1 MNGRFVMTKLQNKK
15 EINAFTLLCS
25 VIYFMS
31 YVSRINLSAVFVA
44 VTESGYAAKDA
55 VALALTV
62 CSVTYGAGQLISG
75 FLGDKFKPH
84 NLIFTGFIITALMNM
99 AVGTIGGNSVVLLW
113 AVNGFAQSLMWPPL
127 VKIMS
132 DKLCEDDYKKAV
144 VKVSWGSSCGTIAV
158 YLLSPFIIKALG
170 VRFVFVISSVLAI
183 TMCIIVKTV
192 FDKNELF
199 KINDVIKGKKVDGS
213 TGESTGFSK
222 QAAALLVLL
231 MLAILC
237 QGALRDGVTNWTPT
251 YISEIFS
258 LDSSLSILTSV
269 ILPIFSVLS
278 FTFVSFINRRF
289 VKNELVC
296 AGVVFGIGAIS
307 AALLLVVGGS
317 SVVLALVLLAL
328 LVGSMHGVNLILV
341 CMTTAFFARYGKVS
355 FVSGLINSSTYVGAA
370 ISTYGIALFTE
381 SFGWNKTVIL
391 WVGIAALGTAICV
404 GISRAWTTFKGKKI

>member
-1 MNGRFVMTKLQNKK
+1 MTKLQNKK
-15 EINAFTLLCS
+15 DISFFTLLCS

-62 CSVTYGAGQLISG
+62 CSVTYGAGQLVSG
-75 FLGDKFKPH
+75 FFGDKFKPH

-132 DKLCEDDYKKAV
+132 EKLCEDDYKKAV

-158 YLLSPFIIKALG
+158 YLLAPIIIKTLT
-170 VRFVFVISSVLAI
+170 VRFVFVISSVLAVV
-183 TMCIIVKTV
+183 MSLVVKAA
-192 FDKNELF
+192 FDKNALF
-199 KINDVIKGKKVDGS
+199 KVDNVIKGKVRVS
-213 TGESTGFSK
+213 EAGETKGFSK
-222 QAAALLVLL
+222 SAAALLALL

-251 YISEIFS
+251 YISEIFN

-269 ILPIFSVLS
+269 ILPIFSVIS
-278 FTFVSFINRRF
+278 FTFVSYINRKF

-307 AALLLVVGGS
+307 GALLLLIGGK
-317 SVVLALVLLAL
+317 SVVAALVLLAL

-341 CMTTAFFARYGKVS
+341 CMTPAYFARYGKVS

-370 ISTYGIALFTE
+370 VSTYGIALFTE
-381 SFGWNKTVIL
+381 SFGWNKTVVL
-391 WVGIAALGTAICV
+391 WVGIALVGTAICI
-404 GISRAWTTFKGKKI
+404 GISKAWTSFKGEKI

>member
-1 MNGRFVMTKLQNKK
+1 MTKLQNKK
-15 EINAFTLLCS
+15 DINLLTLLCS

-44 VTESGYAAKDA
+44 VTESGYATKDA

-99 AVGTIGGNSVVLLW
+99 TVGTIGGNSVVLLW

-132 DKLCEDDYKKAV
+132 DKLFEEDYKKAV
-144 VKVSWGSSCGTIAV
+144 VKVSWGSSFGTISV
-158 YLLSPFIIKALG
+158 YLLAPFIIKALT

-183 TMCIIVKTV
+183 IMSIIVKIV
-192 FDKNELF
+192 FDKNALF
-199 KINDVIKGKKVDGS
+199 KVDNIIRGRVKIDETGKSK
-213 TGESTGFSK
+213 GFSK
-222 QAAALLVLL
+222 QAVLLLCLL

-278 FTFVSFINRRF
+278 FTFVSYINRKF

-307 AALLLVVGGS
+307 GALLLLIGGKN
-317 SVVLALVLLAL
+317 VAVALVLLAL

-341 CMTTAFFARYGKVS
+341 CMTPAYFARYGKVS

-381 SFGWNKTVIL
+381 SFGWNKTVVL
-391 WVGIAALGTAICV
+391 WVGIALVGTAVCV
-404 GISRAWTTFKGKKI
+404 GISKAWTSFKGEKI

>member
-1 MNGRFVMTKLQNKK
+1 MTKLQNKK
-15 EINAFTLLCS
+15 DISFFTLLCS

-44 VTESGYAAKDA
+44 VTESGYAAKEA

-62 CSVTYGAGQLISG
+62 CSVTYGAGQLVSG

-132 DKLCEDDYKKAV
+132 EKLCEDDYKKAV

-158 YLLSPFIIKALG
+158 YLLAPIIIKTLT
-170 VRFVFVISSVLAI
+170 VRFVFVISSVLAVV
-183 TMCIIVKTV
+183 MSIVVKAA
-192 FDKNELF
+192 FDKNALF
-199 KINDVIKGKKVDGS
+199 KVDNIIKGKVRVSEAGETKV
-213 TGESTGFSK
+213 FSK
-222 QAAALLVLL
+222 SAAALLALL

-251 YISEIFS
+251 YISEIFN

-269 ILPIFSVLS
+269 ILPIFSVIS
-278 FTFVSFINRRF
+278 FTFVSYINRKF

-307 AALLLVVGGS
+307 GALLLLIGGK
-317 SVVLALVLLAL
+317 SVVAALVLLAL

-341 CMTTAFFARYGKVS
+341 CMTPAYFARYGKVS

-370 ISTYGIALFTE
+370 VSTYGIALFTE
-381 SFGWNKTVIL
+381 SFGWNKTVVL
-391 WVGIAALGTAICV
+391 WVGIALVGTAICV
-404 GISRAWTTFKGKKI
+404 GISKAWTSFKGEKI

>member
-1 MNGRFVMTKLQNKK
+1 MTKLQNKK
-15 EINAFTLLCS
+15 DINLLTLLCS

-62 CSVTYGAGQLISG
+62 CSVTYGAGQLVSG

-132 DKLCEDDYKKAV
+132 DKLFEDDYKKAV

-158 YLLSPFIIKALG
+158 YLLAPFIIKAFT

-183 TMCIIVKTV
+183 IMSIIVKAV
-192 FDKNELF
+192 FDKNALF
-199 KINDVIKGKKVDGS
+199 KVDNIVKGRVRSDEAGKSK
-213 TGESTGFSK
+213 GFSK
-222 QAAALLVLL
+222 QAVVLL
-231 MLAILC
+231 CLLMIAILC

-251 YISEIFS
+251 YISEIFN

-269 ILPIFSVLS
+269 ILPVFSVLS
-278 FTFVSFINRRF
+278 FTFVSYINRKF

-296 AGVVFGIGAIS
+296 AGVVFGVGAIS
-307 AALLLVVGGS
+307 GALLLLIGGK

-341 CMTTAFFARYGKVS
+341 CMTPAYFARYGKVS

-381 SFGWNKTVIL
+381 SFGWSKTVVL
-391 WVGIAALGTAICV
+391 WVGIALAGTVICM
-404 GISRAWTTFKGKKI
+404 GISKAWTSFKGEKI

>member
-1 MNGRFVMTKLQNKK
+1 MTKLQNKK
-15 EINAFTLLCS
+15 DISFFTLLCS

-62 CSVTYGAGQLISG
+62 CSVTYGAGQLVSG

-132 DKLCEDDYKKAV
+132 EKLCEDDYKKAV

-158 YLLSPFIIKALG
+158 YLLAPIIIKTLT
-170 VRFVFVISSVLAI
+170 VRFVFVISSVFAVV
-183 TMCIIVKTV
+183 MSIVVKAA
-192 FDKNELF
+192 FDKNALF
-199 KINDVIKGKKVDGS
+199 KVDNVIKGKVRVS
-213 TGESTGFSK
+213 EAGETKGFSK
-222 QAAALLVLL
+222 SATALLALL

-251 YISEIFS
+251 YISEIFN

-269 ILPIFSVLS
+269 ILPIFSVIS
-278 FTFVSFINRRF
+278 FTFVSYINRKF
-289 VKNELVC
+289 VKNELAC

-307 AALLLVVGGS
+307 GALLLLIGGK
-317 SVVLALVLLAL
+317 SVVAALVLLAL

-341 CMTTAFFARYGKVS
+341 CMTPAYFARYGKVS

-370 ISTYGIALFTE
+370 VSTYGIALFTE
-381 SFGWNKTVIL
+381 SFGWNKTVFL
-391 WVGIAALGTAICV
+391 WVGIALVGTAICV
-404 GISRAWTTFKGKKI
+404 GISKAWTSFKGEKM

>member
-1 MNGRFVMTKLQNKK
+1 MTKLQNKK
-15 EINAFTLLCS
+15 DISFFTLLCS

-44 VTESGYAAKDA
+44 VTESGYAAKEA

-62 CSVTYGAGQLISG
+62 CSVTYGAGQLVSG

-132 DKLCEDDYKKAV
+132 EKLCEDDYKKAV

-158 YLLSPFIIKALG
+158 YLLAPIIIKTLT
-170 VRFVFVISSVLAI
+170 VRFVFVISSVLAVV
-183 TMCIIVKTV
+183 MSIVVKAA
-192 FDKNELF
+192 FDKNALF
-199 KINDVIKGKKVDGS
+199 KVDNVIKGKVRVSEAGETKV
-213 TGESTGFSK
+213 FSK
-222 QAAALLVLL
+222 SAAALLALL

-251 YISEIFS
+251 YISEIFN

-269 ILPIFSVLS
+269 ILPIFSVIS
-278 FTFVSFINRRF
+278 FTFVSYINRKF

-307 AALLLVVGGS
+307 GALLLLIGGK
-317 SVVLALVLLAL
+317 SVVAALVLLAL

-341 CMTTAFFARYGKVS
+341 CMTPAYFARYGKVS

-370 ISTYGIALFTE
+370 VSTYGIALFTE
-381 SFGWNKTVIL
+381 SFGWNKTVVL
-391 WVGIAALGTAICV
+391 WVGIALVGTAICV
-404 GISRAWTTFKGKKI
+404 GISKAWTSFKGEKI

>member
-1 MNGRFVMTKLQNKK
+1 MTKLQNKK
-15 EINAFTLLCS
+15 DISFFTLLCS

-62 CSVTYGAGQLISG
+62 CSVTYGAGQLVSG

-113 AVNGFAQSLMWPPL
+113 AINGFAQSLMWPPL

-132 DKLCEDDYKKAV
+132 EKLCEDDYKKAV

-158 YLLSPFIIKALG
+158 YLLAPIIIKTLT
-170 VRFVFVISSVLAI
+170 VRFVFVISSVLAVV
-183 TMCIIVKTV
+183 MSIVVKAA
-192 FDKNELF
+192 FDKNALF
-199 KINDVIKGKKVDGS
+199 KVDNVIKGKVRVS
-213 TGESTGFSK
+213 EAGETKGFSK
-222 QAAALLVLL
+222 AAAALLALL

-251 YISEIFS
+251 YISEIFN

-269 ILPIFSVLS
+269 ILPIFSVIS
-278 FTFVSFINRRF
+278 FTFVSYINRKF

-307 AALLLVVGGS
+307 GALLLLIGGK
-317 SVVLALVLLAL
+317 SVVAALVLLAL

-341 CMTTAFFARYGKVS
+341 CMTPAYFARYGKVS

-370 ISTYGIALFTE
+370 VSTYGIALFTE
-381 SFGWNKTVIL
+381 SFGWNKTVVL
-391 WVGIAALGTAICV
+391 WVGIALVGTAICV
-404 GISRAWTTFKGKKI
+404 GISKAWTSFKGEKM

>member
-1 MNGRFVMTKLQNKK
+1 MTKLQNKK
-15 EINAFTLLCS
+15 DINLLTLLCS

-62 CSVTYGAGQLISG
+62 CSVTYGAGQLVSG

-132 DKLCEDDYKKAV
+132 DKLFEDDYKKAV

-158 YLLSPFIIKALG
+158 YLLAPFIINAFT

-183 TMCIIVKTV
+183 IMSIIVKTV
-192 FDKNELF
+192 FDKNALF
-199 KINDVIKGKKVDGS
+199 KVDNIVKGRVRSDEAGKSK
-213 TGESTGFSK
+213 GFSK
-222 QAAALLVLL
+222 QAVVLL
-231 MLAILC
+231 CLLMIAILC

-251 YISEIFS
+251 YISEIFN

-278 FTFVSFINRRF
+278 FTFVSYINRKF

-296 AGVVFGIGAIS
+296 AGVVFGVGAIS
-307 AALLLVVGGS
+307 GALLLLIGGK

-341 CMTTAFFARYGKVS
+341 CMTPAYFARYGKVS

-381 SFGWNKTVIL
+381 SFGWSKTVVL
-391 WVGIAALGTAICV
+391 WVGIALAGTVICM
-404 GISRAWTTFKGKKI
+404 GISKAWTSFKGEKI

>member
-1 MNGRFVMTKLQNKK
+1 MTKLQNKK
-15 EINAFTLLCS
+15 DISFFTLLCS

-62 CSVTYGAGQLISG
+62 CSVTYGAGQLVSG

-132 DKLCEDDYKKAV
+132 EKLCEDDYKKAV

-158 YLLSPFIIKALG
+158 YLLAPIIIKTLT
-170 VRFVFVISSVLAI
+170 VRFVFVISSVLAVV
-183 TMCIIVKTV
+183 MSIVVKAA
-192 FDKNELF
+192 FGKNALF
-199 KINDVIKGKKVDGS
+199 KVDNVIKGKVRVSDAGETKV
-213 TGESTGFSK
+213 FSK
-222 QAAALLVLL
+222 SAAALLALL

-251 YISEIFS
+251 YISEIFN

-269 ILPIFSVLS
+269 ILPIFSVIS
-278 FTFVSFINRRF
+278 FTFVSYINRKF
-289 VKNELVC
+289 VKNELAC

-307 AALLLVVGGS
+307 GALLLLIGGK
-317 SVVLALVLLAL
+317 SVVAALVLLAL

-341 CMTTAFFARYGKVS
+341 CMTPAYFARYGKVS

-370 ISTYGIALFTE
+370 VSTYGIALFTE
-381 SFGWNKTVIL
+381 SFGWNKTVFL
-391 WVGIAALGTAICV
+391 WVGIALVGTAICV
-404 GISRAWTTFKGKKI
+404 GISKAWTSFKGEKM

>member
-1 MNGRFVMTKLQNKK
+1 MTKLQNKK
-15 EINAFTLLCS
+15 DVGVFTLLCS

-44 VTESGYAAKDA
+44 VTESGYAPKDA

-84 NLIFTGFIITALMNM
+84 NLIFTGFIITAVMNM

-158 YLLSPFIIKALG
+158 YLLSPFIIKALS
-170 VRFVFVISSVLAI
+170 VKFVFIISSVLAI
-183 TMCIIVKTV
+183 IMSVVVKAV

-199 KINDVIKGKKVDGS
+199 RVESIIKSVNKNDS
-213 TGESTGFSK
+213 EAGESKGFSK
-222 QAAALLVLL
+222 SAVILLSLI
-231 MLAILC
+231 MFAILC

-251 YISEIFS
+251 YISEIFN

-278 FTFVSFINRRF
+278 FTFVSFINRKF

-296 AGVVFGIGAIS
+296 AGVVFAIGAVS
-307 AALLLVVGGS
+307 GALLLVLGGK
-317 SVVLALVLLAL
+317 SVAVALVLLAL

-341 CMTTAFFARYGKVS
+341 CMTPAFFAKYGKVS

-381 SFGWNKTVIL
+381 SFGWDKTVGL
-391 WVGIAALGTAICV
+391 WVGIAFVGTMICLCV
-404 GISRAWTTFKGKKI
+404 SKAWTAFKKR

>member
-1 MNGRFVMTKLQNKK
+1 MTKLQNKRD
-15 EINAFTLLCS
+15 ITLLTILCS

-31 YVSRINLSAVFVA
+31 YVSRINLGAVFVA
-44 VTESGYAAKDA
+44 VTESGYATKDA

-62 CSVTYGAGQLISG
+62 CSVTYGAGQLVSG

-84 NLIFTGFIITALMNM
+84 SLIFTGFIITALMNM

-158 YLLSPFIIKALG
+158 YLLSPLIIKTLTVKFVFIISAVFAVITG
-170 VRFVFVISSVLAI
+170 VA
-183 TMCIIVKTV
+183 VKSV
-192 FDKNELF
+192 FDKNALF
-199 KINDVIKGKKVDGS
+199 KVDGIVKGVKKNES
-213 TGESTGFSK
+213 TGEYEHFSK
-222 QAAALLVLL
+222 QAVALLALL

-251 YISEIFS
+251 YISEIFK

-269 ILPIFSVLS
+269 ILPVFSVLS
-278 FTFVSFINRRF
+278 FTFVSFINRKF

-307 AALLLVVGGS
+307 GALLLVLGGK
-317 SVVLALVLLAL
+317 SVVLALILLAL

-341 CMTTAFFARYGKVS
+341 CTTPAFFAKYGKVS

-381 SFGWNKTVIL
+381 SFGWNKTVAL
-391 WVGIAALGTAICV
+391 WVGIALLGTAICV
-404 GISRAWTTFKGKKI
+404 GISKAWTTFKGQKV

>member
-1 MNGRFVMTKLQNKK
+1 MTKLQNKK
-15 EINAFTLLCS
+15 DINIFTLLCS

-44 VTESGYAAKDA
+44 VTESGYATKDA

-62 CSVTYGAGQLISG
+62 CSVTYGAGQLVSG

-84 NLIFTGFIITALMNM
+84 NLIFAGFIITAVMNM

-158 YLLSPFIIKALG
+158 YLLSPLIIKILTVKFVFIISA
-170 VRFVFVISSVLAI
+170 VLAVI
-183 TMCIIVKTV
+183 TGIVVKTV
-192 FDKNELF
+192 FDKNVLF
-199 KINDVIKGKKVDGS
+199 KVESIIKGEKRNES
-213 TGESTGFSK
+213 TGESKSFSK
-222 QAAALLVLL
+222 QAITLLVLL

-251 YISEIFS
+251 YISEIFN

-278 FTFVSFINRRF
+278 FTFVSFINRKF

-307 AALLLVVGGS
+307 AALLLTLGS
-317 SVVLALVLLAL
+317 KSVALALVLLAL

-341 CMTTAFFARYGKVS
+341 CMTPAFFAKYGKVS

-381 SFGWNKTVIL
+381 SFGWNKTVGL
-391 WVGIAALGTAICV
+391 WVGIALVGAIICII
-404 GISRAWTTFKGKKI
+404 ISKAWTSFKKQ

>member
-1 MNGRFVMTKLQNKK
+1 MTKLQNKK
-15 EINAFTLLCS
+15 DISFFTLLCS

-62 CSVTYGAGQLISG
+62 CSVTYGAGQLVSG
-75 FLGDKFKPH
+75 FFGDKFKPH

-132 DKLCEDDYKKAV
+132 EKLCEDDYKKAV

-158 YLLSPFIIKALG
+158 YLLAPIIIKTLT
-170 VRFVFVISSVLAI
+170 VRFVFVISSVLAVV
-183 TMCIIVKTV
+183 MSLVVKAA
-192 FDKNELF
+192 FDKNALF
-199 KINDVIKGKKVDGS
+199 KVDNVIKGKVRVS
-213 TGESTGFSK
+213 EAGETKGFSK
-222 QAAALLVLL
+222 SAAALLALL

-251 YISEIFS
+251 YISEIFN

-269 ILPIFSVLS
+269 ILPIFSVIS
-278 FTFVSFINRRF
+278 FTFVSYINRKF

-307 AALLLVVGGS
+307 GALLLLLGGK
-317 SVVLALVLLAL
+317 SVVAALVLLAL

-341 CMTTAFFARYGKVS
+341 CMTPAYFARYGKVS

-370 ISTYGIALFTE
+370 VSTYGIALFTE
-381 SFGWNKTVIL
+381 SFGWNKTVVL
-391 WVGIAALGTAICV
+391 WVGIALVGTAICI
-404 GISRAWTTFKGKKI
+404 GISKAWTSFKGEKI

>member
-1 MNGRFVMTKLQNKK
+1 MTKLQNKRD
-15 EINAFTLLCS
+15 INIFTLLCS
-25 VIYFMS
+25 IVYFMS

-62 CSVTYGAGQLISG
+62 CSITYGTGQLISG

-84 NLIFTGFIITALMNM
+84 NLIFTGFVLTALMNM

-132 DKLCEDDYKKAV
+132 DKLSEDNYKQAV

-158 YLLSPFIIKALG
+158 YLLSPFIINSIG
-170 VRFVFVISSVLAI
+170 VNFVFVISSCLAVA
-183 TMCIIVKTV
+183 MAVVVKAV
-192 FDKNELF
+192 FDKNALL
-199 KINDVIKGKKVDGS
+199 KIDNVIKSKKKDDT
-213 TGESTGFSK
+213 TGETSGFSK
-222 QAAALLVLL
+222 QAVVLLVLL

-296 AGVVFGIGAIS
+296 AGVVFGIGALS
-307 AALLLVVGGS
+307 GALLLALGGK
-317 SVVLALVLLAL
+317 SVVVSLVLLAL

-341 CMTTAFFARYGKVS
+341 CMTPAFFAKYGKVS

-370 ISTYGIALFTE
+370 VSTYGIALFTE
-381 SFGWNKTVIL
+381 TFGWNKTVAL
-391 WVGIAALGTAICV
+391 WVGIAVVGTLICLCV
-404 GISRAWTTFKGKKI
+404 SKAWTEFKKK